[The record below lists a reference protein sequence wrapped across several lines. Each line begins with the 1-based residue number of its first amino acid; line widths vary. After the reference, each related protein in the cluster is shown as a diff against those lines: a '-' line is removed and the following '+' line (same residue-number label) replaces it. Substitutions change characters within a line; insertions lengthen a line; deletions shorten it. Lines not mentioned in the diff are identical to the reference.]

1 MGVKASAFYRNIE
14 LMCNVR
20 GKNSYKNC
28 KEDGGN
34 GKKFVYLQTELLK
47 TERYGKD

>member
-1 MGVKASAFYRNIE
+1 MFW
-14 LMCNVR
+14 
-20 GKNSYKNC
+20 GKYSNKKC

-34 GKKFVYLQTELLK
+34 GKKFVYLQTESLK